1 MPKADRAGL
10 SVRYRVMY
18 RLRRMILQMYGPAQ
32 LGEGDD
38 PLAKLQRERAAKVA
52 AAHAAHAADAARVER
67 QARDRSA

>member
-1 MPKADRAGL
+1 
-10 SVRYRVMY
+10 
-18 RLRRMILQMYGPAQ
+18 MILQMYGPAQ
-32 LGEGDD
+32 IGEGDD